1 MQEGLNA
8 DAIWKQLQIIN
19 TTTLNILKSA
29 RDKGDN
35 DLALRAIARAE
46 KQAELIMK
54 LLGELD
60 ETPQINLTIV
70 NSQQWIDMRTVLLAA
85 LLPYPDARVAVA
97 QALQQVEG

>member
-1 MQEGLNA
+1 MNA
-8 DAIWKQLQIIN
+8 DAIWKQLQVIN

-29 RDKGDN
+29 RDKGDH

-60 ETPQINLTIV
+60 ESPQVNLTIV

-85 LLPYPDARVAVA
+85 LQPYPDARVAVA
-97 QALQQVEG
+97 KALQQVEG